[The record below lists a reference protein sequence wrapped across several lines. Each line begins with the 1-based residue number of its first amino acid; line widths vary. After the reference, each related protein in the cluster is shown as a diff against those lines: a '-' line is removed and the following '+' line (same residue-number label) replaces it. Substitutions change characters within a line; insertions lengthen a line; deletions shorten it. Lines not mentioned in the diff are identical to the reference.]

1 MKITSTTLARL
12 CVALL
17 VLYPISAILLWAYL
31 AHDNSYGIMAA
42 LLAAN
47 AGTALFVGL
56 AFDLPEFSHY
66 TSRALR
72 LTVITIGIV
81 SGLVSAQ
88 FWMADE
94 VGHIWFRAAVVVQ
107 DVEPPTWYIVSLPFS
122 AGIGELH
129 LTRQ

>member
-17 VLYPISAILLWAYL
+17 VIYPISAILLWAYL

-94 VGHIWFRAAVVVQ
+94 VGHIWFRAA
-107 DVEPPTWYIVSLPFS
+107 IVSPVLVILIVLMSFV
-122 AGIGELH
+122 AKVNKEGTNHEDE
-129 LTRQ
+129 